1 MALMRQTDEETEN
14 LTPGRQRLDKW
25 LFFAR
30 FARTRPLAAR
40 LVSGNGVRVD
50 GRPVNTPGYH
60 LKTGDVLTLGLPHMT
75 CVVRVLDLG
84 TRRGPAPEARM
95 SVRPL
100 AGAPPVS
107 VKSSV

>member
-1 MALMRQTDEETEN
+1 MRQTDEETEI

-40 LVSGNGVRVD
+40 LISGDAVRVD
-50 GRPVNTPGYH
+50 GRRVSTPGYH

-75 CVVRVLDLG
+75 CVVKVLELG
-84 TRRGPAPEARM
+84 VRRGPAPEACM
-95 SVRPL
+95 L
-100 AGAPPVS
+100 YEMVS
-107 VKSSV
+107 EG

>member
-1 MALMRQTDEETEN
+1 MRQADETTET

-40 LVSGNGVRVD
+40 LVSGKGVRVD
-50 GRPVNTPGYH
+50 GRRVDAPGYQ
-60 LKTGDVLTLGLPHMT
+60 LKTGDVLTLGLPHTT

-84 TRRGPAPEARM
+84 QRRGPAPEARM
-95 SVRPL
+95 LYELLSE
-100 AGAPPVS
+100 G
-107 VKSSV
+107 